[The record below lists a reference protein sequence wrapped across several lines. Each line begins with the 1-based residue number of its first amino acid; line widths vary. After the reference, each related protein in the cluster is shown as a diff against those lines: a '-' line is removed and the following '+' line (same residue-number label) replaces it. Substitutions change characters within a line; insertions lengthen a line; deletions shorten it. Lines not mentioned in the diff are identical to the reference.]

1 MTPFDTLGLARNCS
15 IDDAKAAYRKL
26 ASKHH
31 PDKYKEGTRESAEAE
46 AKFKEVKEAWEQIEG
61 GYRYEESAKF
71 SAFGSTPPP
80 KSTFTQPPPRP
91 PQQPYAG
98 KPAPGYEARR
108 TVPVLPH
115 TYIKGGGYGRPRQ
128 YAVTLKITED
138 QAFEGCTVPFWH
150 DGTVRD
156 YVVRP
161 GTSSRTEMAQYSID
175 AMIGRSVGVLN
186 IEIEL
191 IVLPKPA
198 RTAEPTRDAEMDL
211 PLCALGLFTGGRV
224 TVLDHLEEKVTIT
237 IPPGHN
243 PTELINV
250 PERGYGELKRGTLI
264 IKIVPIFK
272 APSDL
277 NQHERLQLQRLNE
290 MTRS

>member
-1 MTPFDTLGLARNCS
+1 MTPFDTLGVPRNCS
-15 IDDAKAAYRKL
+15 VDDAKATYRKL
-26 ASKHH
+26 ASKYH

-46 AKFKEVKEAWEQIEG
+46 AKFKEVKEAWELIDG
-61 GYRYEESAKF
+61 GYRYEEPAK
-71 SAFGSTPPP
+71 SSFGSTPPP
-80 KSTFTQPPPRP
+80 RSSAFNEKPQQPR
-91 PQQPYAG
+91 QPYAG

-108 TVPVLPH
+108 TAPVLPH
-115 TYIKGGGYGRPRQ
+115 TYVKGGGYRGSRQ
-128 YAVTLKITED
+128 YAVKLEITED

-161 GTSSRTEMAQYSID
+161 GTSSRVEMAQYSID
-175 AMIGRSVGVLN
+175 AMIGRSVGVLT

-191 IVLPKPA
+191 VVVPKHV

-224 TVLDHLEEKVTIT
+224 TVLDHLNEKVTIT

-243 PTELINV
+243 PAEPIKV
-250 PERGYGELKRGTLI
+250 PERGYGELKRGTLV

-272 APSDL
+272 APNDL
-277 NQHERLQLQRLNE
+277 NQHELLQLRRLNE
-290 MTRS
+290 MTR